1 MRPIKL
7 IMKAFGSYAER
18 TEIDFTL
25 LGNEGLYLIT
35 GDTGAGKTTI
45 FDAIVFALYGKS
57 SGEYRDDEMFRSR
70 FVPETEQPSVELEF
84 ECFGKNY
91 TVKRTLA
98 YKRKKQRGEG
108 TMDED
113 ASVSL
118 EFPDDRPPLEKVKP
132 VNEEIKKL
140 LGLSSDQF
148 KQIIMLAQ
156 GEFRKLLFSASKDK
170 VEILRKI
177 LNTSVYER
185 FQKNIAERAKN
196 QDDELKNGKAIA
208 LNVIASIDPT
218 DAPEIESTIA
228 DIFDNNLANLPDL
241 EKLIGLLDGDLKK
254 SGGEIKALEE
264 NADKARKN
272 YDEVNRKIT
281 IAAKNNEIF
290 DNIAALREQLP
301 SLESGAKSAREL
313 ADKTKTENTPHIE
326 EITKSRTLVEN
337 SLPDYDALDDLK
349 NELQRLTADK
359 KSKQTELADST
370 EKLSKNETKF
380 SSLKGEYENYKN
392 VGESIARLNAEQ
404 EKIRSERDKI
414 TAVIDDVKDYNKQLK
429 KYEAAKK
436 DYESTRATA
445 SSLREKATAMRRQY
459 NDEQAGILAADL
471 KEGVPCP
478 VCGSVH
484 HPAPAQMSPHA
495 PTKEEVEAAD
505 FDAKKAENNENNAS
519 NNCAALKGNVDGKQE
534 AINKELESLGVERN
548 IENSEPILNELLSQ
562 KQDKLRQTASELE
575 KEEAKKKRREE
586 LDKLIP
592 NLENLIAEL
601 KQKITELEKN
611 ITALETGYGEKEK
624 RYGEIKSKLQFDG
637 KAAAKAEL
645 ASLNKRI
652 AEFNSLIEQTKKDAE
667 KASQKY
673 EIANTTLNTLNSQL
687 PEGYVKADTEELNNS
702 LRQAKAEEN
711 RISDSLQNA
720 KLRTEK
726 NSRAL
731 ETLSAS
737 LVNLKE
743 QERKAA
749 LLAELSDVANGKAGS
764 KMKLESFYQAESF
777 KDILN
782 HANERFDRMSDER
795 YQMVIK
801 EEPTGNR
808 SDQTLDIDIRD
819 GYTGTTRDVKSLSGG
834 ESFIASLSLALG
846 LSDAI
851 QQNAGGIQMETMFV
865 DEGFGSLDG
874 ETLQRAMSALT
885 DLSANGRLVGIISHV
900 DELKNTIQKQIRVR
914 KKDGQG
920 SSVEIT
926 SDQGNTA

>member
-84 ECFGKNY
+84 ECFGKSY

-108 TMDED
+108 TIDED

-140 LGLSSDQF
+140 LGLSCDQF

-177 LNTSVYER
+177 LNTGVYER

-370 EKLSKNETKF
+370 EKLLKNETKF

-592 NLENLIAEL
+592 NLENSIAEL

-637 KAAAKAEL
+637 KSAAQAEI

-652 AEFNSLIEQTKKDAE
+652 AELNGLIERTE
-667 KASQKY
+667 KESRAASQNY
-673 EIANTTLNTLNSQL
+673 ENANTTLSTLNGQL

-702 LRQAKAEEN
+702 LRQTKAEEN